1 MPAQQNRSRAKERN
15 NVLNRPEFLSL
26 NQPARSGHEWRG
38 PARKYGGQGGQQQ
51 QQQQPQQQQAL
62 PGDGKESTQ
71 LPEEDCM
78 QLNPSF
84 KGIAINSLLAIDICL
99 SKRMG
104 VCASSSSA
112 WSSARPM
119 VKLIGITGHGVPWIG
134 GTVFCLTKS
143 NTVVGQ
149 EVLLNLLFALIL
161 DLLVVAGLQKLV
173 KRKGPSEVTAGVLD
187 YIVMDVF
194 AFPAGQASRAA
205 MVTRFFLNHLVLA
218 VPLRILLVI
227 WAGVIGVSRVMIGRH
242 HLTDVFCGFFI
253 GYLQFN
259 LVELLWLPSGTCQ
272 LLISVIPI

>member
-1 MPAQQNRSRAKERN
+1 MPAQQNRPRAKERN
-15 NVLNRPEFLSL
+15 NAFNRPEFLSL
-26 NQPARSGHEWRG
+26 NQPMRSVYEGRSSV
-38 PARKYGGQGGQQQ
+38 RKYPSGQAGQQQ
-51 QQQQPQQQQAL
+51 QQQQLSPS
-62 PGDGKESTQ
+62 PSDSKESTQ

-84 KGIAINSLLAIDICL
+84 KGIAINSLLAIDISL

-119 VKLIGITGHGVPWIG
+119 VKLIGITGQGVPWIG

-143 NTVVGQ
+143 NSPAGQ

-161 DLLVVAGLQKLV
+161 DLLVVAVVQKLV
-173 KRKGPSEVTAGVLD
+173 KRKGPSEVPPGVLD
-187 YIVMDVF
+187 YLAMDVF

-227 WAGVIGVSRVMIGRH
+227 WAGVIGSSRVMIGRH
-242 HLTDVFCGFFI
+242 HLTDVFFGFFM
-253 GYLQFN
+253 GYLHFN
-259 LVELLWLPSGTCQ
+259 LVKLLWLPSGICQ
-272 LLISVIPI
+272 LFISFIPM

>member
-149 EVLLNLLFALIL
+149 EVLLNLLFGCHLGTQRFWERTSV
-161 DLLVVAGLQKLV
+161 D
-173 KRKGPSEVTAGVLD
+173 
-187 YIVMDVF
+187 
-194 AFPAGQASRAA
+194 FPYPLEYCCSRANSERTP
-205 MVTRFFLNHLVLA
+205 VVHLIFSNQL
-218 VPLRILLVI
+218 
-227 WAGVIGVSRVMIGRH
+227 
-242 HLTDVFCGFFI
+242 
-253 GYLQFN
+253 
-259 LVELLWLPSGTCQ
+259 LPSSVGQLPGT
-272 LLISVIPI
+272 SHTGNS

>member
-1 MPAQQNRSRAKERN
+1 MPAQQNRSRARERN
-15 NVLNRPEFLSL
+15 NVLNRPEFMSL
-26 NQPARSGHEWRG
+26 QQPMRSSYEGRSSVK
-38 PARKYGGQGGQQQ
+38 RYSGQSGQQQ
-51 QQQQPQQQQAL
+51 QPL
-62 PGDGKESTQ
+62 PNDSKESVQ
-71 LPEEDCM
+71 RPEEDCM

-99 SKRMG
+99 SKSMG
-104 VCASSSSA
+104 VCASSSST
-112 WSSARPM
+112 WHSARPII
-119 VKLIGITGHGVPWIG
+119 KLIGVTGHGVPWIG

-143 NTVVGQ
+143 STSAGQ

-161 DLLVVAGLQKLV
+161 DLLVVGAVQKLV
-173 KRKGPSEVTAGVLD
+173 KRKGPSEVMPGLLD

-205 MVTRFFLNHLVLA
+205 MVTRFFFSHLVLA

-227 WAGVIGVSRVMIGRH
+227 WAGVIGISRVMIGRH
-242 HLTDVFCGFFI
+242 YLTDVFCGFFI

-272 LLISVIPI
+272 FLISVIPI